1 MFPFSIS
8 FFISKKYYRCIFTV
22 SLSVMSNLI
31 SLLNCVTFS
40 IIIDEFDLQQFT
52 FDERVSSLKNKYSQN
67 ENVKLFDKFVHIS
80 VSRAINH

>member
-1 MFPFSIS
+1 
-8 FFISKKYYRCIFTV
+8 
-22 SLSVMSNLI
+22 MSNLI

-80 VSRAINH
+80 ISRAINH